1 MTKIASKILTDVWL
15 METNSFR
22 ELVKNSQKNPLRKM
36 SKAVVKA
43 VFDNNFV
50 KTETY
55 TIAENSPVVAEMVA
69 KKKAN
74 GKPYQV
80 KVIKIKGEL
89 VDECDEWESYWYGYC
104 SMSEIGEEIT
114 ESINNPDISAI
125 ILAIDS
131 PGGMVK
137 GIEKLANIV
146 RNSTVPIV
154 SFVSGRCASGAYW
167 LASATKLIIAEETNS
182 MFGSIGAMQIHVDK
196 SGFYELLGE
205 KVTVIAS
212 DGSEDKISPNSF
224 APLDDRGLA
233 NVKSILNGVN
243 DSFKK
248 AVKQGRTEISEDAFT
263 GKMFLA
269 GEALKMNMIDYVGDL
284 QLAANK
290 AISLQTQI
298 LNDEGEMDK
307 VTAEWY
313 QKQIDAKDNE
323 ISELKAKVLNFET
336 AVNQKAKEPEE
347 KVVALSEVEK
357 IKADLEAKIKDL
369 ETKLD
374 KAPVTSP
381 IGVNTGSDVTDGKVQ
396 DLKSWEK
403 ADHNAAIRERRASQ
417 NKQAK

>member
-1 MTKIASKILTDVWL
+1 MAKIANKILTDVWL
-15 METNSFR
+15 MESNSFR
-22 ELVKNSQKNPLRKM
+22 ELVKNSQKNPLRKI

-50 KTETY
+50 KTDTY
-55 TIAENSPVVAEMVA
+55 TISEDSPVVAEMSA
-69 KKKAN
+69 KKKSN

-80 KVIKIKGEL
+80 KVIKIQGEL
-89 VDECDEWESYWYGYC
+89 VDECDEWESYCYGYC
-104 SMSEIGEEIT
+104 SMHEIGEEIT

-137 GIEKLANIV
+137 GIEKLSNIV
-146 RNSTVPIV
+146 RSSQIPIV

-167 LASATKLIIAEETNS
+167 LASATKLIVSEETNS
-182 MFGSIGAMQIHVDK
+182 MFGSIGAMQIHDDR
-196 SGFYELLGE
+196 SGFYELQGE
-205 KVTVIAS
+205 KITVIAS

-233 NVKSILNGVN
+233 NVKAILNGVN

-248 AVKQGRTEISEDAFT
+248 AVKQGRTDISEDAFT

-269 GEALKMNMIDYVGDL
+269 GEALKMNMIDFVGDL

-298 LNDEGEMDK
+298 LNESEMEK
-307 VTAEWY
+307 VSVEWF
-313 QKQIDAKDNE
+313 QKQLDNRDAE

-336 AVNQKAKEPEE
+336 AAKEKAKEPET
-347 KVVALSEVEK
+347 KVIALSEVEQ
-357 IKADLEAKIKDL
+357 IKADFEAKIKDL

-374 KAPVTSP
+374 KAPVVLPLS
-381 IGVNTGSDVTDGKVQ
+381 VSTGSDVTDAKVQ
-396 DLKSWEK
+396 ELKSWEK

>member
-1 MTKIASKILTDVWL
+1 MAKIQNKIFTEIWL
-15 METNSFR
+15 MESNSYR
-22 ELVKNSQKNPLRKM
+22 ELVKNSKNSPLKKL
-36 SKAVVKA
+36 SKAVVKT
-43 VFDNNFV
+43 VFDTSFV

-55 TIAENSPVVAEMVA
+55 TISENSPVVADLVA
-69 KKKAN
+69 KKKSN

-80 KVIKIKGEL
+80 KVIKIQGEL
-89 VDECDEWESYWYGYC
+89 VDECDEWESYCYGYC
-104 SMSEIGEEIT
+104 SMHEIGEEIT

-167 LASATKLIIAEETNS
+167 VASATKLIVSEETNS

-196 SGFYELLGE
+196 SGFYELQGE

-224 APLDDRGLA
+224 APLDEKGLQ

-248 AVKQGRTEISEDAFT
+248 AVKIGRTDISEDAFT

-269 GEALKMNMIDYVGDL
+269 GEALKLNMIDFVGDL

-298 LNDEGEMDK
+298 LNQGEMDK
-307 VTAEWY
+307 VSVEWF
-313 QKQIDAKDNE
+313 QKQVDAKESE
-323 ISELKAKVLNFET
+323 INELKQKVKAFELAAT
-336 AVNQKAKEPEE
+336 EKAKEPVE
-347 KVVALSEVEK
+347 KVVALSVVEQ
-357 IKADLEAKIKDL
+357 IKADYDARILAL

-374 KAPVTSP
+374 KATVFPPLNVS
-381 IGVNTGSDVTDGKVQ
+381 TGSDVTDAKVQ
-396 DLKSWEK
+396 ELKSWEK
-403 ADHNAAIRERRASQ
+403 ADHNAAIREKRASQ

>member
-1 MTKIASKILTDVWL
+1 MAKIANKILTDVWL
-15 METNSFR
+15 MESNSFR
-22 ELVKNSQKNPLRKM
+22 ELVKNSQKNTLHKIK
-36 SKAVVKA
+36 KAVVKA
-43 VFDNNFV
+43 VFNNNFV

-55 TIAENSPVVAEMVA
+55 TISEDSPVVADMVA

-80 KVIKIKGEL
+80 KVISIKGEL
-89 VDECDEWESYWYGYC
+89 VDECDEWEKYWYGYC

-114 ESINNPDISAI
+114 ENINNPDISAI

-131 PGGMVK
+131 PGGMVT
-137 GIEKLANIV
+137 GIEKLSNIV

-167 LASATKLIIAEETNS
+167 LATATRLIIAEETNS
-182 MFGSIGAMQIHVDK
+182 MFGSIGAMQIHDDR
-196 SGFYELLGE
+196 SGFYELIGE
-205 KVTVIAS
+205 KITVIAS

-224 APLDDRGLA
+224 APLNDRGLA
-233 NVKSILNGVN
+233 NVKRILNGIKEGFIKN
-243 DSFKK
+243 
-248 AVKQGRTEISEDAFT
+248 VKQGRTEISEDVFT

-298 LNDEGEMDK
+298 LNDEGEMEK

-313 QKQIDAKDNE
+313 QKQIDTKDNE

-336 AVNQKAKEPEE
+336 AAKEKAKEPEE

-357 IKADLEAKIKDL
+357 IKADFEAKL
-369 ETKLD
+369 SELQAKLD
-374 KAPVTSP
+374 KEP
-381 IGVNTGSDVTDGKVQ
+381 ITDSLNIQSGADVGGNVPEKVYFSATGLPFTKKDVSKKSASK
-396 DLKSWEK
+396 LK
-403 ADHNAAIRERRASQ
+403 
-417 NKQAK
+417 